1 MKRLDSSRRRIL
13 FNRKGGPLLEEGILI
28 GIGLFA
34 FLILASIV
42 TDIISWLSGNVSQ
55 AGDAL
60 EGLLGG
66 GSDNSLFQT
75 FKTAVVTVF
84 QWVRKNTA

>member
-1 MKRLDSSRRRIL
+1 MRKR

-60 EGLLGG
+60 GSLLGDEAKILLLLI
-66 GSDNSLFQT
+66 SSL
-75 FKTAVVTVF
+75 
-84 QWVRKNTA
+84 

>member
-1 MKRLDSSRRRIL
+1 LKYRKSIGSRLRST
-13 FNRKGGPLLEEGILI
+13 RKGGPLLEEGILI

-55 AGDAL
+55 AGNAL
-60 EGLLGG
+60 EKLIGG
-66 GSDNSLFQT
+66 
-75 FKTAVVTVF
+75 
-84 QWVRKNTA
+84 

>member
-1 MKRLDSSRRRIL
+1 MYSFLTGEFLTKNSHFLMRRMRQLKYHKSIRSRLRST
-13 FNRKGGPLLEEGILI
+13 RKGGPLLEEGILI

-55 AGDAL
+55 AGNAL
-60 EGLLGG
+60 EKLLGG
-66 GSDNSLFQT
+66 
-75 FKTAVVTVF
+75 
-84 QWVRKNTA
+84 

>member
-1 MKRLDSSRRRIL
+1 SLGRRRMQLKYRKSIGSRL
-13 FNRKGGPLLEEGILI
+13 CSTRKGGPLLEEGILI

-55 AGDAL
+55 AGNAL
-60 EGLLGG
+60 EKLLGG
-66 GSDNSLFQT
+66 
-75 FKTAVVTVF
+75 
-84 QWVRKNTA
+84 